1 MNEESLRRSVGL
13 RMLVIVGL
21 ALLLLIPIAMIR
33 DLISERA
40 QRRESAIAEV
50 TDKWA
55 QSQTIVGPVLTVPL
69 KKTVT
74 DEKGRESVAIDKLQI
89 LPDSL
94 KIAGVLEPEV
104 RYRGI
109 YEVILYNS
117 KMTARG
123 VFDLTKIP
131 DEMWKNVT
139 PLWEDAYL
147 TLGLS
152 DPRGIEDEVD
162 LKWNSVVCG
171 AHAGVAS
178 DDLVSSGMTFAP
190 KLDPSVRT
198 YSFEFALNLNGSSA
212 LSFAPIGT
220 RTDVSV
226 RSTWPSPSFVGKFLP
241 DERTVGPEGFSADW
255 TVLELNRSFPQFW
268 INDQYKPT
276 CCNFGVSFILPV
288 DHYSKTLRTAKYAM
302 MIIVLTFWA
311 LFLSEVLAKQLLH
324 PIQYSLIGFAL
335 VLFYLL
341 LLSLSEHIG
350 FDGSYLVS
358 SLGAWL
364 LVTLYCG
371 AVLSKKRLAVFVGG
385 LLAILYAFFFVLLQL
400 EDYGLLIG
408 SIALFV
414 VLALIMY
421 LTRKV
426 NWFSGANG

>member
-1 MNEESLRRSVGL
+1 MNEESLRKSIAL
-13 RMLVIVGL
+13 RMLVIVVL
-21 ALLLLIPIAMIR
+21 ALLLLIPIAMVR
-33 DLISERA
+33 ELISERA

-55 QSQTIVGPVLTVPL
+55 MSQTIVGPILTVPL

-123 VFDLTKIP
+123 VFDLTNIP
-131 DEMWKNVT
+131 DETWKNVT

-162 LKWNSVVCG
+162 LKWNSVVCS

-190 KLDPSVRT
+190 KLDTSIRT

-212 LSFAPIGT
+212 LCFAPIGT

-268 INDQYKPT
+268 INNQYKPT
-276 CCNFGVSFILPV
+276 CCNFGVSFLLPV
-288 DHYSKTLRTAKYAM
+288 DHYAKTLRTAKYAM

-311 LFLSEVLAKQLLH
+311 LFLSEVLARQLLH

-335 VLFYLL
+335 ILFYLL

-385 LLAILYAFFFVLLQL
+385 LLAALYVFFYVLLRL